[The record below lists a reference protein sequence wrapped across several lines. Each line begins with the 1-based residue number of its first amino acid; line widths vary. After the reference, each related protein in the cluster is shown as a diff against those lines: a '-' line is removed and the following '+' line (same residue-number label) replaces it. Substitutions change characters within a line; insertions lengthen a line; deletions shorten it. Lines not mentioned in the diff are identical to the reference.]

1 MTCSWCGKKISFL
14 RAITDTEYCSSA
26 HREQEEQSMRKL
38 AIERLRECV
47 VLDRPAVN
55 A

>member
-1 MTCSWCGKKISFL
+1 MTCSWCGKKINFL

-47 VLDRPAVN
+47 VLESSAVN

>member
-1 MTCSWCGKKISFL
+1 MTCSWCGKKINFL

-38 AIERLRECV
+38 AIERLR
-47 VLDRPAVN
+47 
-55 A
+55 